1 VDVYLECRLRRIQ
14 DYVANKE
21 LSPREIRD
29 LNEMSDSLWWVTPEI
44 VGSGISPRFRLRRTD
59 ER

>member
-1 VDVYLECRLRRIQ
+1 MHGRPTTRLSSDRRRDQ
-14 DYVANKE
+14 TEHTVRYVC
-21 LSPREIRD
+21 
-29 LNEMSDSLWWVTPEI
+29 EI